1 MALKKLETE
10 RPYDP
15 AITLL
20 GMYPKEL
27 KQGLKDFCTLF
38 STATFSYYNSLRSQM
53 FISK

>member
-1 MALKKLETE
+1 MENSAMALKKLETE

-27 KQGLKDFCTLF
+27 KAGSERLLHSLF
-38 STATFSYYNSLRSQM
+38 NSHIWLLLAVA
-53 FISK
+53 